1 MISKFEVPR
10 FIVLLVGVVLLVFTF
25 FNAYLFLKEDMSI
38 TSSSG
43 LVDLFGEA
51 LAPLVGSS
59 IRVMYLAVMVWI
71 GSIVTIRG
79 VQLLIAPKIE
89 VAPKAGPEAVP
100 RVKPKAKRAES
111 PKKSS
116 KRTVKGKKDE

>member
-10 FIVLLVGVVLLVFTF
+10 FIVLLVGVVLLAFTF
-25 FNAYLFLKEDMSI
+25 FNAYLFLQVDMNI
-38 TSSSG
+38 TSSG

-51 LAPLVGSS
+51 LAPLVGAS
-59 IRVMYLAVMVWI
+59 IRVMYLAVMGWI

-79 VQLLIAPKIE
+79 VQLLTAPKGE
-89 VAPKAGPEAVP
+89 AGPEAVP
-100 RVKPKAKRAES
+100 RIKAEAKRAES
-111 PKKSS
+111 PKHSS